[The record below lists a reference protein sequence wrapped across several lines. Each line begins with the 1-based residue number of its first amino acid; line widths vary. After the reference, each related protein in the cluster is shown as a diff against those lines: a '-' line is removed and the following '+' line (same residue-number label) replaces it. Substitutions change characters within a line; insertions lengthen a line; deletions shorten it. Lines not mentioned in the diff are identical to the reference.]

1 MKRRLRSAVSSAVDT
16 RAAPVVPV
24 ARTASAAVLA
34 ALFTVSAPVAVA
46 LEEAARQP
54 LDSISERAVA
64 LLRARHEDDPTLRI
78 GGGELDA
85 RLRLRRCT
93 APLDAS
99 IAPGS
104 GDVGLVT
111 VQVRCPV
118 LSGWRVHVRLD
129 VSRERVLWTFARS
142 ARRGEVLGP
151 DLVARTTVSLG
162 RAESRLARAGVPI
175 ETLEPWLGHELV
187 RDVDAGRPLVAD
199 VLAPRRLVTR
209 GADVRLR
216 VGGAGLAIE
225 TVGEALADAALDERV
240 PVRNRASG
248 RVVEAIV
255 TGRDRVEIRPAP

>member
-1 MKRRLRSAVSSAVDT
+1 MKRRIRPATSFGIT
-16 RAAPVVPV
+16 
-24 ARTASAAVLA
+24 ARAVLA
-34 ALFTVSAPVAVA
+34 VVAALAASPGPSGAAA
-46 LEEAARQP
+46 LDEAARQP
-54 LDSISERAVA
+54 LGSITERAIE

-78 GGGELDA
+78 DGGELDA

-111 VQVRCPV
+111 VQVRCPAS
-118 LSGWRVHVRLD
+118 SGWRVHVRLD
-129 VSRERVLWTFARS
+129 VSRERVLWTFARA

-175 ETLEPWLGHELV
+175 DALEPWLGHELV
-187 RDVDAGRPLVAD
+187 RDVGAGRPLVAD
-199 VLAPRRLVTR
+199 MLAPRRLVTR